1 MLKALDLPPV
11 WLAYFMLGAYAADS
25 TIPLRVIPASDI
37 VGWTLIVAAL
47 SLAAWAAVAFG
58 RARTSVFPR
67 QTPSAIVTSGPYQL
81 SRNPI
86 YVADAMILAGWGAI
100 LGSLWPFILVPFF
113 CWVIQER
120 FIKSEEEALQREFPT
135 EWAAWSAETRRWI

>member
-1 MLKALDLPPV
+1 MKFLDLPPV

-25 TIPLRVIPASDI
+25 TFPLRVIPASDI

-47 SLAAWAAVAFG
+47 ALAAWAAVAFG

-67 QTPSAIVTSGPYQL
+67 QKPSAIVTSGPYQF

-86 YVADAMILAGWGAI
+86 YVADAMILTGWGAI

-120 FIKSEEEALQREFPT
+120 FIKGEEEALRREFPK
-135 EWAAWSAETRRWI
+135 EWAAWAATTRRWL